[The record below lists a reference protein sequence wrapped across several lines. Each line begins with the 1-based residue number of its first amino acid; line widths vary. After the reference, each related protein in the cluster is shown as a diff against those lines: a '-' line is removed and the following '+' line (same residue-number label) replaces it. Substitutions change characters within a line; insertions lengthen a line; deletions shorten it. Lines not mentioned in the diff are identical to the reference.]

1 MLSNQTEF
9 LGFIV
14 FSSEL
19 KWAQNGM
26 LKIITRVVLTSDRPS
41 PLGWRRKM
49 EMTFKLI
56 SWVVWRPAG
65 RGLGETGAQC
75 RAFSPPFCGRHVTAA
90 NDIGTS
96 AEHTYGVHWGIAV
109 LKVVRPCV
117 PVIGMVETNP
127 SPEAARIPPEA
138 FREHLR
144 KLDRRQWW
152 LWSSTVLIL
161 MLLTIAVASFAFPA
175 MLSIEQVTYS
185 FYLNQAV
192 RALVGIVLVFSVYVV
207 YQQTMIMRMRNQLAD
222 QIQSLARVQSLTDEV
237 YKLAA
242 LDQLTGLYNR
252 RSGEQRLAEE
262 ISRAVRH
269 ERPLTILLI
278 DLDGLK
284 QINDRLGH
292 AAGDLVLKSFSD
304 RLRKAIRGSD
314 LAVRL
319 GGDEFMVLLPE
330 CRADEVRHVL
340 NRLEGLDVQYEGT
353 KIPCKF
359 SRGWTDYK
367 PGETAEEL
375 MRRGDEALYENKRA
389 GKKSTDPSQS
399 KPVPQ
404 PTL

>member
-1 MLSNQTEF
+1 
-9 LGFIV
+9 
-14 FSSEL
+14 
-19 KWAQNGM
+19 M
-26 LKIITRVVLTSDRPS
+26 LKVVAKADWVESGPVSLA
-41 PLGWRRKM
+41 WRSKM
-49 EMTFKLI
+49 EVTLKLI
-56 SWVVWRPAG
+56 PRLPGSTTADEDG
-65 RGLGETGAQC
+65 N
-75 RAFSPPFCGRHVTAA
+75 PPSQLVRSFTESRVTAA
-90 NDIGTS
+90 NDNGTS
-96 AEHTYGVHWGIAV
+96 AELTYGVHSGIAV
-109 LKVVRPCV
+109 LKVFRQCV
-117 PVIGMVETNP
+117 SVSIMVETSP
-127 SPEAARIPPEA
+127 SLETAHIPPEA

-152 LWSSTVLIL
+152 LWSSTVFVLV
-161 MLLTIAVASFAFPA
+161 LLTIAVASFAFPA

-192 RALVGIVLVFSVYVV
+192 RALVGIVLLFSVYVV
-207 YQQTMIMRMRNQLAD
+207 YQQTMIVRMRNELAD
-222 QIQSLARVQSLTDEV
+222 QIQSLARVQTLTDEV

-284 QINDRLGH
+284 QTNDKLGH
-292 AAGDLVLKSFSD
+292 AAGDLVLKTFSE

-330 CRADEVRHVL
+330 CRADEVKHVL
-340 NRLEGLDVQYEGT
+340 GRLEGLDVQYEET
-353 KIPCKF
+353 KIPCRF

-389 GKKSTDPSQS
+389 GKKTTDPSQS
-399 KPVPQ
+399 KSVPQ
-404 PTL
+404 PML

>member
-1 MLSNQTEF
+1 MAETSSLSN
-9 LGFIV
+9 
-14 FSSEL
+14 SSNL
-19 KWAQNGM
+19 AP
-26 LKIITRVVLTSDRPS
+26 D
-41 PLGWRRKM
+41 
-49 EMTFKLI
+49 
-56 SWVVWRPAG
+56 
-65 RGLGETGAQC
+65 
-75 RAFSPPFCGRHVTAA
+75 
-90 NDIGTS
+90 
-96 AEHTYGVHWGIAV
+96 
-109 LKVVRPCV
+109 
-117 PVIGMVETNP
+117 
-127 SPEAARIPPEA
+127 A
-138 FREHLR
+138 FRENLR

-152 LWSSTVLIL
+152 LWSSAVLVL
-161 MLLTIAVASFAFPA
+161 VLLTIAVASLAFPA
-175 MLSIEQVTYS
+175 MLNAQTVEHDFYS

-192 RALVGIVLVFSVYVV
+192 RALVGIVLVFAVYVV
-207 YQQTMIMRMRNQLAD
+207 YQQTMIIRMRNTLAD
-222 QIQSLARVQSLTDEV
+222 QIHNLAKVQTLTDEV

-269 ERPLTILLI
+269 ERPLTILLA

-292 AAGDLVLKSFSD
+292 AAGDLVLKGFSD

-330 CRADEVRHVL
+330 CRADEVKHVL
-340 NRLEGLDVQYEGT
+340 NRLDGLEVDFEGT
-353 KIPCKF
+353 KIPVRF

-375 MRRGDEALYENKRA
+375 LRRGDEALYADKRA
-389 GKKSTDPSQS
+389 GKKPFEVSQS
-399 KPVPQ
+399 RAVPQ

>member
-1 MLSNQTEF
+1 MANT
-9 LGFIV
+9 
-14 FSSEL
+14 SSS
-19 KWAQNGM
+19 
-26 LKIITRVVLTSDRPS
+26 TSS
-41 PLGWRRKM
+41 
-49 EMTFKLI
+49 
-56 SWVVWRPAG
+56 S
-65 RGLGETGAQC
+65 
-75 RAFSPPFCGRHVTAA
+75 AA
-90 NDIGTS
+90 S
-96 AEHTYGVHWGIAV
+96 
-109 LKVVRPCV
+109 LQ
-117 PVIGMVETNP
+117 
-127 SPEAARIPPEA
+127 PEA
-138 FREHLR
+138 FREHMR

-152 LWSSTVLIL
+152 LWSSAVLIL
-161 MLLTIAVASFAFPA
+161 VLLTIAVASFAFPA
-175 MLSIEQVTYS
+175 MLNLESLEHGFYS
-185 FYLNQAV
+185 FYLNQAI
-192 RALVGIVLVFSVYVV
+192 RALVGIVLVFAVYVV
-207 YQQTMIMRMRNQLAD
+207 YQQTMIIRMRNQLAD
-222 QIQSLARVQSLTDEV
+222 QIESLAKVQTLTDEV

-269 ERPLTILLI
+269 ERPLTILLA

-292 AAGDLVLKSFSD
+292 AAGDLVLKSFSE

-319 GGDEFMVLLPE
+319 GGDEFLVLLPE

-340 NRLEGLDVQYEGT
+340 NRLDGLEVEYDGA
-353 KIPCKF
+353 KIPVRF

-375 MRRGDEALYENKRA
+375 LRRGDEALYENKRA
-389 GKKSTDPSQS
+389 GKQSASPSQP